1 MGWQLTDG
9 MMGISSRWSSL
20 ESHRKK
26 SPKNMRQVE
35 HRLQMEV
42 LRDDKGICGE
52 FVAESIIST

>member
-1 MGWQLTDG
+1 MGN
-9 MMGISSRWSSL
+9 SSRWSSL

-52 FVAESIIST
+52 FVAESIINT